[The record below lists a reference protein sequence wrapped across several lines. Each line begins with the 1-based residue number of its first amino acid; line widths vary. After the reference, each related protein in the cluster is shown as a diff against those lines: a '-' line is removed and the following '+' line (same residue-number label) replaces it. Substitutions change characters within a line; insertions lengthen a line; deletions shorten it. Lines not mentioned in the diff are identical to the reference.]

1 MSLPSTEAFTT
12 GYFFKAAT
20 AALTKN
26 DIKPSFTPCSFSN
39 LSLYL
44 ARKSITGFILT
55 SLNVV
60 KIAFS
65 CCDANKRSATRA
77 RKRLIGTRSSGRAPC
92 GIGAGATAALGAADA
107 FCTSSFNTRPSR
119 PEPCTLP
126 TSMPFS
132 AANFAAAGI
141 ATPA

>member
-1 MSLPSTEAFTT
+1 M
-12 GYFFKAAT
+12 
-20 AALTKN
+20 
-26 DIKPSFTPCSFSN
+26 
-39 LSLYL
+39 
-44 ARKSITGFILT
+44 
-55 SLNVV
+55 
-60 KIAFS
+60 
-65 CCDANKRSATRA
+65 
-77 RKRLIGTRSSGRAPC
+77 GTRSSGRAPC
-92 GIGAGATAALGAADA
+92 GIGAGATAAALGAADA